1 MTIRIT
7 NPTTDPYTLTAGD
20 LTGRDYDTATATADP
35 GDGDIAALVTDL
47 DDPGGATWP
56 GVVSGSYDFDF
67 YFDQNLPSAGQNLLL
82 YVYSATN
89 PDCTPASDHLVM
101 PAGSPASKVAAKRSA
116 KRRKAGQESRAD
128 GKAGRIPYAGA
139 CICIDY
145 ALAQKSGADREDVLL
160 RVTKAVGFP
169 ATVFLI
175 RAEHRGDPSAPLPRV
190 QCQLVDPEVDTQI
203 LTFVNDQKAAS
214 KYLVAVAVLH
224 DNSPEQQRPCD
235 GKPVV
240 RLP

>member
-7 NPTTDPYTLTAGD
+7 TPTTDPYTLTAGD
-20 LTGRDYDTATATADP
+20 LNGRDYDTAQASADWI
-35 GDGDIAALVTDL
+35 DGDIAALVTDL

-56 GVVSGSYDFDF
+56 GQVSGSYDFDF
-67 YFDQNLPSAGQNLLL
+67 LFDQNKPSAGQNLLL

-89 PDCTPASDHLVM
+89 PDSIPASDHLNM
-101 PAGSPASKVAAKRSA
+101 PAGSPARKVAAKRSA
-116 KRRKAGQESRAD
+116 KRKKATQESQAD
-128 GKAGRIPYAGA
+128 GKTCRIGYA
-139 CICIDY
+139 IEPIQINY
-145 ALAQKSGADREDVLL
+145 ALAQKSGADREDVFL
-160 RVTKAVGFP
+160 RITKSVGFP
-169 ATVFLI
+169 AAVFLI
-175 RAEHRGDPSAPLPRV
+175 RAEHRGDPTAPLPRV
-190 QCQLVDPEVDTQI
+190 QFQLVDPEVDTQI

-224 DNSPEQQRPCD
+224 DDGPEQQRPHH